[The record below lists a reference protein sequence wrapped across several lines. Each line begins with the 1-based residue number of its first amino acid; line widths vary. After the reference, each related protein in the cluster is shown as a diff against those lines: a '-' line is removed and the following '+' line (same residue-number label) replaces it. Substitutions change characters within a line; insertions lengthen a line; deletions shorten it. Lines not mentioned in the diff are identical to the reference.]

1 MKKLAIAALA
11 TLLTSSAFA
20 AQGDILARF
29 RVTNVNPETSVDKN
43 SGSIE
48 SRCKRRHHP

>member
-11 TLLTSSAFA
+11 TLLTTNAFA

-29 RVTNVNPETSVDKN
+29 RVTNVNPDRLPWTKPW
-43 SGSIE
+43 
-48 SRCKRRHHP
+48 KP